1 MERQKR
7 RSQSP
12 SQIFPNWP
20 VSQMELAI
28 ESQLI
33 EAAAFAC
40 EISYQIQGRR
50 NELKWSRE
58 YLGEMAQISEF
69 TIFNLEKGK
78 SWADLYTVGTLFG
91 ALGIRF
97 EDLGRKKWPVASVP
111 LSIDE
116 EVELAE

>member
-28 ESQLI
+28 EPQLI

-69 TIFNLEKGK
+69 TIFNLENGK
-78 SWADLYTVGTLFG
+78 SWADLYTVGALFG

-97 EDLGRKKWPVASVP
+97 EDLGRKKWPVAS
-111 LSIDE
+111 LSVAGEE
-116 EVELAE
+116 EVD